1 MTTQQPDD
9 DLTVILPNTRA
20 KLDASGNTPDNRH
33 YSENVLPIGAVLG
46 EFEIVDL
53 IGWGGFGI
61 VYLAYD
67 HSLQRQVALKEY
79 MPSSLAIRD
88 ARGFVTIRSENHKE
102 TFEAGLKSFINEA
115 QLLAHFNHSSLLKVY
130 QFWRSNGTAY
140 MVMPLYQGKTL
151 KEKMSNDNTSL
162 DEKWLKNI
170 LFHLLDA
177 LRILHNDQ
185 CYHRDI
191 SPDNIIILADES
203 PILLDF
209 GAARRVISDM
219 TQSLTVIL
227 KPGYAPIEQYGDE
240 ATLTQGPWTDIYAI
254 AAVVYFLITGKAP
267 TPSVSRLVNDKL
279 PPLSKIAADK
289 YNLDFLKAIDKA
301 LSVKPEDRPRNVEE
315 FSKLLGIPLAQKT
328 ILHSPPSKTT
338 NRKSS
343 KHVAVFGAIIIAIIA
358 IVSFKFLLN
367 PKLEQEQDQ
376 TSDLTPTQRPNIAD
390 PIPVYTDPV
399 HVLEEI
405 FNSRNRDHAVTISIE
420 KAQAVIGK
428 GKLNF
433 KIRSARPG
441 YIYILA
447 VGTNHTDFLLLFP
460 NARDKNNHI
469 AANQQIELPRKEW
482 ELIAGGP
489 PGTNHFIAIVSDE
502 PRDFSQT
509 GLTTTGIFSAFT
521 TELHQSY
528 QGSTPLFAG
537 SAICTSGTAQNC
549 SQSYGAALF
558 SIEEIETP

>member
-9 DLTVILPNTRA
+9 DLTVILPSTRV
-20 KLDASGNTPDNRH
+20 KLDSGTTQDNRH

-46 EFEIVDL
+46 EFEIIDI

-61 VYLAYD
+61 VYLAND
-67 HSLQRQVALKEY
+67 HALQRRVALKEY

-88 ARGFVTIRSENHKE
+88 AHGFVTIRSENNKE

-115 QLLAHFNHSSLLKVY
+115 QLLAHFNHPSLLKVY
-130 QFWRSNGTAY
+130 HFWRSNGTAY
-140 MVMPLYQGKTL
+140 MVMPFYQGKTL
-151 KEKMSNDNTSL
+151 KEKASDRNTL
-162 DEKWLKNI
+162 PDENWIKNI

-191 SPDNIIILADES
+191 SPDNIIILSDER

-227 KPGYAPIEQYGDE
+227 KPGYAPVEQYADE
-240 ATLTQGPWTDIYAI
+240 VTLSQGPWTDIYAI
-254 AAVVYFLITGKAP
+254 AAVVYFLITGRAP
-267 TPSVSRLVNDKL
+267 IPSVSRLVNDKL

-289 YNLDFLKAIDKA
+289 YNSDFLKAIDKA
-301 LSVKPEDRPRNVEE
+301 LSVKPEDRPKNVEE
-315 FSKLLGIPLAQKT
+315 FSKLLGISLDQAPHAHTSKPGKT
-328 ILHSPPSKTT
+328 HHE
-338 NRKSS
+338 KSMRG
-343 KHVAVFGAIIIAIIA
+343 VIFGTISIIAIIA
-358 IVSFKFLLN
+358 MAGLKLLINSDPPEHSDQNRELVS
-367 PKLEQEQDQ
+367 
-376 TSDLTPTQRPNIAD
+376 LTPEQK
-390 PIPVYTDPV
+390 PVRIDPV
-399 HVLEEI
+399 NAIEEV
-405 FNSRNRDHAVTISIE
+405 FNGRNRDHAVTISIE
-420 KAQAVIGK
+420 KAQVVIGK

-433 KIRSARPG
+433 RIRSAKPG
-441 YIYILA
+441 YVYILVA
-447 VGTNHTDFLLLFP
+447 GTNHTDFLLLFP
-460 NARDKNNHI
+460 NARDKNNRI
-469 AANQQIELPRKEW
+469 TANQQIELPRKEW

-502 PRDFSQT
+502 PRDFSQA

-521 TELHQSY
+521 AELHQSY

-537 SAICTSGTAQNC
+537 SAICTSDAAQNC

-558 SIEEIETP
+558 SIEEIESQ